1 MVAFFVILTIVAF
14 VAVDS
19 VVQWREA
26 RKAQPARRPVAQPP
40 GVFSPA
46 LAFHGLS
53 APGGVFLDSGHTW
66 VGLDASGRAHV
77 GMDDFIQRVIG
88 RIDGVELPEVG
99 RQVRRGEK
107 LFAIRQG
114 ERTAEF
120 AAPMDGV
127 VRSVNE
133 SLARHPEA
141 IKADPYAQGWIC
153 ALSPKNLASNL
164 KQLSIAEE
172 GRAWLDKEVE
182 RFQSFFAGR
191 PVQVMAL
198 GHVLQDGGQLT
209 DGVLEFMDDES
220 WSIFTSEFLRGPAVA
235 KH

>member
-19 VVQWREA
+19 VLQWRA
-26 RKAQPARRPVAQPP
+26 AQKAQPARRPVAQQP

-46 LAFHGLS
+46 FAFQGLS
-53 APGGVFLDSGHTW
+53 TPGGIFLDSGHTW
-66 VGLDASGRAHV
+66 VGLDASGRAHI
-77 GMDDFIQRVIG
+77 GMDDFVQRVIG
-88 RIDGVELPEVG
+88 RIDGVELPEIG

-107 LFAIRQG
+107 LFAVRQG
-114 ERTAEF
+114 ERKAEF
-120 AAPMDGV
+120 AAPVDGV
-127 VRSVNE
+127 VRSVND

-153 ALSPKNLASNL
+153 ALSPKNLAGNL

-172 GRAWLDKEVE
+172 ARTWLDGEVE
-182 RFQSFFAGR
+182 RFQRFFAGR
-191 PVQVMAL
+191 PVESMAL

-209 DGVLEFMDDES
+209 DGVLELMDDES
-220 WSIFTSEFLRGPAVA
+220 WHIFTSEFLRGSAID
-235 KH
+235 KN